1 VYAVANKEERAIGFQ
16 GDRLRILRKRA
27 KLSQEALAAFLEVN
41 QQEVSEWE
49 HGKIPE
55 TKNITK
61 MLNYFKVRPDYLFNF
76 SDDPDL
82 PPEPPPQPEF
92 IDDLITALGEN
103 DFDKIQQILARARKL
118 KK

>member
-1 VYAVANKEERAIGFQ
+1 MYSVANDQERVIGFQ
-16 GDRLRILRKRA
+16 GERLRILRKRA
-27 KLSQEALAAFLEVN
+27 KLSQEALAAFLDVN
-41 QQEVSEWE
+41 QQEVSDWE

-61 MLNYFKVRPDYLFNF
+61 ILNHFKVRPDYLFNF

-82 PPEPPPQPEF
+82 PPEPPPPPDF
-92 IDDLITALGEN
+92 VDDLLVALGEN
-103 DFDKIQQILARARKL
+103 NFDKVQQILARARKL